1 MTKTS
6 FILRIAGESGEG
18 VISSSETF
26 SRALAKLG
34 YWLFTYRTF
43 PAEIKGGPAL
53 FQMRVASE
61 RLSTQGDRLD
71 LLLAYNQHGFD
82 HNVEDLAP
90 SGLVV
95 YDSEAVTVPSNFEI
109 QAVGVPF
116 SQIAKEEVNF
126 PLAKNVVALG
136 VLAQFFPGV
145 NAFLEQAIEKQF
157 KRKGEVIIGKNQ
169 AALRAGL
176 RFGGDL
182 PTQILRLAS
191 PKAQPSRLVLSGNQM
206 IALGAI
212 AAGCR
217 AYFGYP
223 ITPATDIMEF
233 LAAELPKVGGVC
245 QQVEDEISA
254 VMMAVGASY
263 AGVPAMTATSGPG
276 LSLMGETLGYAWGA
290 EIPLVVVDSMR
301 AGPSTGMPTKMEQ
314 SDLNLALHGSHGD
327 AARVVIAP
335 TDVEDC
341 FWQTVRAFQLA
352 EAYQLP
358 VILLA
363 DITLS
368 HRTESVIRP
377 DLSQVT
383 PAARLSYATG
393 SEKPYLRYALTR
405 SGVSPMAI
413 PGQAGAHYVASGL
426 EHTPSDSPCY
436 TPENH
441 EAQTEKRFRK
451 LEQIRAALPAP
462 EILGNP
468 ERADVGLLT
477 WGTAWGPVQE
487 AVKLAQARGHSVS
500 AMVLRTLNPFPT
512 EAVQDYLRG
521 VRWAIAVEGN
531 FQGQFAQLIQAYTY
545 REVDKL
551 RAYGGVPFSVQQIL
565 ETIQAHCQPTLSVSR
580 CS

>member
-1 MTKTS
+1 MTKAS
-6 FILRIAGESGEG
+6 FVLRIAGESGEG

-26 SRALAKLG
+26 ARALAKLG

-53 FQMRVASE
+53 FQMRVGSQ
-61 RLSTQGDRLD
+61 RLSTQGDSLD
-71 LLLAYNQHGFD
+71 LLLAYNQYAFD
-82 HNVEDLAP
+82 HNVKDLA
-90 SGLVV
+90 SASVVV
-95 YDSEAVTVPSNFEI
+95 YDSEAVTIPNDFKH

-116 SQIAKEEVNF
+116 GRIAREEIGF

-136 VLAQFFPGV
+136 VLSQFFPGV
-145 NAFLEQAIEKQF
+145 EQFLQQAIEKQF
-157 KRKGEVIIGKNQ
+157 KRKGEEIIGKNK
-169 AALRAGL
+169 AALQAGL
-176 RFGGDL
+176 KFTADL
-182 PTQILRLAS
+182 PTEVLRLTE
-191 PKAQPSRLVLSGNQM
+191 PNVDQSRLILSGNQM
-206 IALGAI
+206 IAMGAI

-233 LAAELPKVGGVC
+233 LAGELPKVGGVC

-290 EIPLVVVDSMR
+290 EIPIVVVDSMR

-314 SDLNLALHGSHGD
+314 SDLNIALHGSHGD
-327 AARVVIAP
+327 TARVVIAP

-341 FWQTVRAFQLA
+341 FWQTIRAFQIA
-352 EAYQLP
+352 ETYQVP
-358 VILLA
+358 VVLLS

-368 HRTESVIRP
+368 NRTESVQRP
-377 DLSQVT
+377 DLSQVKRAERLTYT
-383 PAARLSYATG
+383 P
-393 SEKPYLRYALTR
+393 SEVPYLRFDLTS
-405 SGVSPMAI
+405 SGVSPMAV
-413 PGQAGAHYVASGL
+413 PGQPNAHYVASGL
-426 EHTPSDSPCY
+426 EHTPSDAPCY

-451 LEQIRAALPAP
+451 LEQIRASLPAP
-462 EILGNP
+462 EILGDP
-468 ERADVGLLT
+468 SRAEVGLIT

-487 AVKLAQARGHSVS
+487 AVKIAQAQGHSVS

-512 EAVQDYLRG
+512 DAVQDYLRG
-521 VRWAIAVEGN
+521 VRWAIAVESN
-531 FQGQFAQLIQAYTY
+531 FQGQLAHLIQAHTF

-551 RAYGGVPFSVQQIL
+551 RAYGGVPFSVARIL
-565 ETIQAHCQPTLSVSR
+565 EAIAAHNSLARPVSLSR
-580 CS
+580 